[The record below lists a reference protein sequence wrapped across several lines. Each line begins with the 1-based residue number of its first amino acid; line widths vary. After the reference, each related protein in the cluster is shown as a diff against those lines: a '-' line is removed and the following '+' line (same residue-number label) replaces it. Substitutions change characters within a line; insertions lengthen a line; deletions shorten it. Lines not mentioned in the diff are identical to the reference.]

1 MFNFVEF
8 YYREDELL
16 DLIGN
21 ILYYISPAV
30 LLLPI
35 LEKDLG
41 RIPKIVLTIFC
52 VFAILHLTGF
62 WVMEILYEH

>member
-8 YYREDELL
+8 YFRKDKLS

-30 LLLPI
+30 LLLPTLKKH
-35 LEKDLG
+35 LE
-41 RIPKIVLTIFC
+41 RVPKIVLPIFY
-52 VFAILHLTGF
+52 VLEILHLPWF
-62 WVMEILYEH
+62 WVMEILYA